1 MEKVLRCKDVGI
13 NCNFVARGKTV
24 DEVLKK
30 AAEHAKSDHDVDE
43 VTEEYL
49 KSWRKII
56 RDE

>member
-13 NCNFVARGKTV
+13 NCDFVARGKTV
-24 DEVLKK
+24 DEVLKI

-43 VTEEYL
+43 VSEEYL